1 MSKELLDIQKI
12 LEKKS
17 NEKVKAS
24 FQKFI
29 PTSQRVYGVK
39 IQELNKIA
47 AKYKNVSFELV
58 KELWKAGAFEER
70 ILAAKVLGKICKKD
84 PEKTLQLIK
93 TFSKDIHDWAVCDTL
108 ATQGIRNI
116 ARIKQKEIL
125 EMSKRLARSKNPWER
140 RFAIILLINFT
151 KDRKLKKEI
160 ADIINS
166 VETDKEY
173 YVKKA
178 VEWIKRKL

>member
-1 MSKELLDIQKI
+1 MSKEVLEIQKI
-12 LEKKS
+12 LEEKS

-39 IQELNKIA
+39 TQELNKIV

-58 KELWKAGAFEER
+58 KELWDAGAFEER

-116 ARIKQKEIL
+116 KQKEIL
-125 EMSKRLARSKNPWER
+125 EMSKRLVRSKNLWKR
-140 RFAIILLINFT
+140 RFAIVLLINFA

-160 ADIINS
+160 ADIIKS